1 MNSSNRK
8 LKKYSNLAHQRL
20 KKQNNILFLAIK
32 GITTMYKK
40 SMMSLK
46 IHSIG
51 KQSNKVK
58 NKPRG
63 IKNKEKQQIVSK
75 LASLKQ
81 LINFQTITI
90 QNKEA
95 TLWSTL
101 IYVKVFLRML
111 IQRGYRL
118 KEPLKQNVEYGK
130 TKDFPKRYLKIL
142 MLKQQTGK
150 TRRKNDSI
158 FIY

>member
-1 MNSSNRK
+1 MKKKTKIKVLLEYLDKMMNSSNRK

-95 TLWSTL
+95 TL
-101 IYVKVFLRML
+101 
-111 IQRGYRL
+111 
-118 KEPLKQNVEYGK
+118 
-130 TKDFPKRYLKIL
+130 
-142 MLKQQTGK
+142 
-150 TRRKNDSI
+150 
-158 FIY
+158 